1 MLRWKCKMF
10 IQEIHN
16 NKKNKKAKIMII
28 TRKEEIKDFVT
39 NRTNR
44 LRK

>member
-1 MLRWKCKMF
+1 MI

-16 NKKNKKAKIMII
+16 NKKNIKAKIMII
-28 TRKEEIKDFVT
+28 TRKEEIKDLVT